1 MAVENNMDD
10 ELDQV
15 SAEAMQIIMSAGD
28 ARVSCNDA
36 LKAIAEG
43 SVETAKELIKKA
55 EGQIAEAHH
64 VQTDAIQGSIGRE
77 TQTYSL
83 LFAHAQDT
91 LMTVYSEIHMTKQL
105 LQIFEGYEQR
115 IRALEEKIAK

>member
-43 SVETAKELIKKA
+43 NVESARELIKKA

-64 VQTDAIQGSIGRE
+64 VQTDAIQGSIGGE
-77 TQTYSL
+77 TQAYSL

-105 LQIFEGYEQR
+105 LLIFEGYEQR
-115 IRALEEKIAK
+115 LSLIHI

>member
-64 VQTDAIQGSIGRE
+64 VQTDAFPLLPWWVPSFPI
-77 TQTYSL
+77 TSL
-83 LFAHAQDT
+83 L
-91 LMTVYSEIHMTKQL
+91 
-105 LQIFEGYEQR
+105 
-115 IRALEEKIAK
+115 

>member
-43 SVETAKELIKKA
+43 NVESARELI
-55 EGQIAEAHH
+55 
-64 VQTDAIQGSIGRE
+64 
-77 TQTYSL
+77 
-83 LFAHAQDT
+83 
-91 LMTVYSEIHMTKQL
+91 
-105 LQIFEGYEQR
+105 
-115 IRALEEKIAK
+115 

>member
-43 SVETAKELIKKA
+43 NVESARELIKKA

-64 VQTDAIQGSIGRE
+64 VQTDAIQGSFGGE
-77 TQTYSL
+77 TQAYSL

-105 LQIFEGYEQR
+105 LLIFEGYEQR
-115 IRALEEKIAK
+115 IRTLEEKIAK

>member
-1 MAVENNMDD
+1 MVGSEFSHYF
-10 ELDQV
+10 L
-15 SAEAMQIIMSAGD
+15 
-28 ARVSCNDA
+28 
-36 LKAIAEG
+36 AIAC
-43 SVETAKELIKKA
+43 SYYN
-55 EGQIAEAHH
+55 
-64 VQTDAIQGSIGRE
+64 SIGGE

>member
-43 SVETAKELIKKA
+43 NVESARELIKKA

-64 VQTDAIQGSIGRE
+64 VQTDAIGLDRWRDTGVQSAVCPCAG
-77 TQTYSL
+77 
-83 LFAHAQDT
+83 HADDRVQ
-91 LMTVYSEIHMTKQL
+91 
-105 LQIFEGYEQR
+105 
-115 IRALEEKIAK
+115 

>member
-64 VQTDAIQGSIGRE
+64 VQTDAIQGSTVPKSSSPFRARCRAPGIW
-77 TQTYSL
+77 SSSHL
-83 LFAHAQDT
+83 T
-91 LMTVYSEIHMTKQL
+91 LV
-105 LQIFEGYEQR
+105 
-115 IRALEEKIAK
+115 AEK

>member
-43 SVETAKELIKKA
+43 NVESARELIKKA
-55 EGQIAEAHH
+55 EGHLPIRR
-64 VQTDAIQGSIGRE
+64 TGSRSPTRTNRKHRSRICGRA
-77 TQTYSL
+77 SI
-83 LFAHAQDT
+83 LF
-91 LMTVYSEIHMTKQL
+91 S
-105 LQIFEGYEQR
+105 
-115 IRALEEKIAK
+115 

>member
-43 SVETAKELIKKA
+43 NVESARELIKKA
-55 EGQIAEAHH
+55 EGHSPIRKRGSPSPIHINRRYPPH
-64 VQTDAIQGSIGRE
+64 ITGSI
-77 TQTYSL
+77 Y
-83 LFAHAQDT
+83 LF
-91 LMTVYSEIHMTKQL
+91 LCV
-105 LQIFEGYEQR
+105 
-115 IRALEEKIAK
+115 

>member
-64 VQTDAIQGSIGRE
+64 VQTDAIQGSIGGE

-91 LMTVYSEIHMTKQL
+91 LMTVYSEIHITKQL

>member
-1 MAVENNMDD
+1 MED
-10 ELDQV
+10 EIDQV

-43 SVETAKELIKKA
+43 NVESARELIKKA

-64 VQTDAIQGSIGRE
+64 VQTDAIQGSIGGE
-77 TQTYSL
+77 TQAYSL

-105 LQIFEGYEQR
+105 LLIFEGYEQR
-115 IRALEEKIAK
+115 IRTLEEKIAK

>member
-43 SVETAKELIKKA
+43 NVESARELIKNCLLYTSYISL
-55 EGQIAEAHH
+55 GY
-64 VQTDAIQGSIGRE
+64 
-77 TQTYSL
+77 TQ
-83 LFAHAQDT
+83 
-91 LMTVYSEIHMTKQL
+91 
-105 LQIFEGYEQR
+105 
-115 IRALEEKIAK
+115 RA

>member
-28 ARVSCNDA
+28 ARVSCN
-36 LKAIAEG
+36 EG

-64 VQTDAIQGSIGRE
+64 VQTDAIQGSIGGE

>member
-1 MAVENNMDD
+1 MCRQM
-10 ELDQV
+10 
-15 SAEAMQIIMSAGD
+15 
-28 ARVSCNDA
+28 RFR
-36 LKAIAEG
+36 
-43 SVETAKELIKKA
+43 
-55 EGQIAEAHH
+55 
-64 VQTDAIQGSIGRE
+64 GSIGGE